1 MDTRPIGVF
10 DSGLGGL
17 TVVKKLR
24 EVLPHEDIVYFGD
37 TGRVPYG
44 TKGRETILRYAR
56 QDMQLLLNH
65 DVKLIVAACGTVSSF
80 VTEELTRRL
89 PVPFLS
95 VLAPAAQKAA
105 ALSSTGRI
113 GVLGTSATVHSKSYG
128 KAIRG
133 IRADAVVLGKA
144 CPMFVPLAENG
155 YIHGHPM
162 ALPFAQEY
170 LESLKK
176 EDLDVVILGCTH
188 YPLLFETIHQV
199 LGDSCRYVDTG
210 AEAALSAQAY
220 LTLHSLRKESEE
232 PGRLTL
238 MVSDLTDSFADTAAL
253 FLGEPVEEKEIQVVS
268 ADAL

>member
-1 MDTRPIGVF
+1 MDPRPIGVF
-10 DSGLGGL
+10 DSGMGGL

-24 EVLPHEDIVYFGD
+24 EVLPRENIVYFGD

-56 QDMQLLLNH
+56 QDMQLLLDQ

-80 VTEELTRRL
+80 MTPALMAEM
-89 PVPFLS
+89 PVPVIS
-95 VLAPAAQKAA
+95 VLAPAAQRAA
-105 ALSSTGRI
+105 ALSATGRI

-128 KAIRG
+128 KAIRA
-133 IRADAVVLGKA
+133 IRPDAVVLGKA

-170 LESLKK
+170 LESFRQ

-188 YPLLFETIHQV
+188 YPLLYETIRQV
-199 LGDSCRYVDTG
+199 LGDDCRYVDTG
-210 AEAALSAQAY
+210 VETALAVQEY
-220 LTLHSLRKESEE
+220 LTRCGLGSDAEE
-232 PGRLTL
+232 PGSLTL
-238 MVSDLTDSFADTAAL
+238 MVSDLTDSFAATAAL
-253 FLGEPVEEKEIQVVS
+253 FLEEPVQPDSIRVVS
-268 ADAL
+268 ADSL

>member
-113 GVLGTSATVHSKSYG
+113 GVLGTSATVPQQKLWKSHS
-128 KAIRG
+128 
-133 IRADAVVLGKA
+133 
-144 CPMFVPLAENG
+144 
-155 YIHGHPM
+155 GHPRRRGD
-162 ALPFAQEY
+162 AGQGLPHVCAVGGKR
-170 LESLKK
+170 L
-176 EDLDVVILGCTH
+176 
-188 YPLLFETIHQV
+188 YPRPPHGL
-199 LGDSCRYVDTG
+199 
-210 AEAALSAQAY
+210 A
-220 LTLHSLRKESEE
+220 HSPRSIWK
-232 PGRLTL
+232 
-238 MVSDLTDSFADTAAL
+238 A
-253 FLGEPVEEKEIQVVS
+253 
-268 ADAL
+268 